1 MSTATK
7 RLVLDIETNMQ
18 HSMIWIC
25 VTQDVETGEVQCH
38 TEASTLAPLVREYDQ
53 IIGHNLIGF
62 DSQVLRRV
70 WNIGIPKSKAV
81 DTLILSRLLNPV
93 QDGGHS
99 LKNWGKLLHNNKID
113 FDIEDFD
120 HGLTEEMRT
129 YCMQDVALTVDL
141 YNYLMQELGKWKNS
155 EQSILLEHAVA
166 VECTKQEQHGF
177 KLDVPATQSLRAT
190 FSDRMGVLEDTVQ
203 SVFPPI
209 VEERWSEK
217 TGKQLKDRVTVFN
230 LASRKQTAERLQ
242 SLGWK
247 PDKFTEKGQ
256 PIVDE
261 GTLEGIDIP
270 EAKLIAEYLML
281 QKRVG
286 LIDSWLKHVDENT
299 DRVHGRIIT
308 NGTITGRMS
317 HHSPNMGQI
326 PSVTKPYGKEIR
338 SLWTVDAGHRLIGT
352 DLAGIELRCLAH
364 YMQDEEWQ
372 EELLNG
378 DIHQKNAD
386 AAGITRPQAKTLIYA
401 TLYGAGPSKIGS
413 IVGGGAKEGNEVLH
427 RFYSNTP
434 KLRILMEK
442 VQKVAAKGY
451 VPGLDGRRILVRSEH
466 AALNS
471 LLQGCGAIIAKQWCV
486 EAHKTLRQQGL
497 SVQQVAFV
505 HDEIQVE
512 AEATIAEQVAEIMI
526 ESAGEAGRVLGF
538 RCPVDAESKIGNN
551 WYECH

>member
-1 MSTATK
+1 
-7 RLVLDIETNMQ
+7 
-18 HSMIWIC
+18 
-25 VTQDVETGEVQCH
+25 
-38 TEASTLAPLVREYDQ
+38 
-53 IIGHNLIGF
+53 
-62 DSQVLRRV
+62 
-70 WNIGIPKSKAV
+70 
-81 DTLILSRLLNPV
+81 LNP
-93 QDGGHS
+93 QLEGGHS
-99 LKNWGKLLHNNKID
+99 LKAWGRRLKNHKSE
-113 FDIEDFD
+113 FEQEDFD
-120 HGLTEEMRT
+120 SGRT
-129 YCMQDVALTVDL
+129 QEMQDYCIQDTQLTCDL
-141 YNYLMQELGKWKNS
+141 YNYLMAEFS
-155 EQSILLEHAVA
+155 EWRDASQSILLEHDIAVI
-166 VECTKQEQHGF
+166 CRQQERNGF
-177 KLDVPATQSLRAT
+177 KLDVPSTLSLRAQ
-190 FSDRMGVLEDTVQ
+190 FADQMDAIESNVQ

-217 TGKQLKDRVTVFN
+217 TGKRLKDKVTVFN
-230 LASRKQTAERLQ
+230 LASRKQIAERLMT
-242 SLGWK
+242 LGWK
-247 PDKFTEKGQ
+247 PQKHTEKGQ

-286 LIDSWLKHVDENT
+286 LIDSWLKYVDENT
-299 DRVHGRIIT
+299 DRVHGAIIT
-308 NGTITGRMS
+308 NGAVTGRMT

-326 PSVTKPYGKEIR
+326 PSVSKPFGKEIR
-338 SLWTVDAGHRLIGT
+338 SLWTVDKGNVLVGT

-401 TLYGAGPSKIGS
+401 TLYGAGPSKVGS
-413 IVGGGAKEGNEVLH
+413 IVGGGAKEGNEILH

-434 KLRILMEK
+434 KLKQLMEK
-442 VQKVAAKGY
+442 VAKVAAKGY

-466 AALNS
+466 AAINS

-505 HDEIQVE
+505 HDEIQIE

-526 ESAGEAGRVLGF
+526 KSAGEAGRVLGF
-538 RCPVDAESKIGNN
+538 RCPVDAEAKIGNN